1 MELEGYNLLILK
13 GLKTTLVISFAALV
27 LALFL
32 GIVCAV
38 MSVSSQGWLRKTAAV
53 YSTVI
58 RGVPDLVLMLLLFY
72 GGQSL
77 LNRFLEA
84 FAYEGYIGVDPA
96 LAGIVTIGFILGAY
110 MGEGF
115 RGALLAVPVGQA
127 QAGYA
132 YGLTS
137 WQVFFRILLPQMI
150 RFALPAITNNWLVLV
165 KTTALVSVI
174 GLQDMMYQA
183 KVAGEATAR
192 PFTYLLMVA
201 GLYLLITTVSIV
213 VLRVIGKRYSN
224 GVKIAE
230 L

>member
-1 MELEGYNLLILK
+1 MELEGYNLLIFK
-13 GLKTTLVISFAALV
+13 GLGTTLFISLAALLLALV
-27 LALFL
+27 L
-32 GIVCAV
+32 GILCAA
-38 MSVSSQGWLRKTAAV
+38 MSVSSKGWLRKTAAV

-84 FAYEGYIGVDPA
+84 IDYEGYVAIDPRV
-96 LAGIVTIGFILGAY
+96 AGILTIGFILGAY
-110 MGEGF
+110 MGEAF
-115 RGALLAVPVGQA
+115 RGALLAVPVGQT

-137 WQVFFRILLPQMI
+137 WQVFFRILFPQMV

-183 KVAGEATAR
+183 KVAGEATAQ
-192 PFTYLLMVA
+192 PFTYLLMAA
-201 GLYLLITTVSIV
+201 GFYLLITTVSI
-213 VLRVIGKRYSN
+213 LALKIIGKRYST